1 MDAIKSMLS
10 PLGMSTG
17 AIQDTLVRC
26 YLRSLPAEYLDIVRF
41 RNWLLLVVQWRR
53 RAEPQSQHG
62 MASSIVCFE
71 VLIYNKSSLISSEA
85 FFLTAHFS
93 QDDYPYDWYV
103 LCSV

>member
-1 MDAIKSMLS
+1 MDAIRTMLS

-17 AIQDTLVRC
+17 AIQDTLVRS
-26 YLRSLPAEYLDIVRF
+26 YLCSLPYEYSSIVRF

-62 MASSIVCFE
+62 MVSSIVCFE
-71 VLIYNKSSLISSEA
+71 PLIYNKLSLISSEA

-93 QDDYPYDWYV
+93 QDDYPYDWYI
-103 LCSV
+103 LFSV